1 MITVKGI
8 SNQDFNEKK
17 CLLRLDLNI
26 PISENGQILDD
37 TRIRESKP
45 SIDYLLEQNTKVIIV
60 SHMGRPKGKYSSELS
75 FENLLSDFEKILKR
89 KIVLVPFSD
98 QEDALKIINSLD
110 FGTLFLL
117 DNNSS
122 LSCFKIL
129 SNPVLPINCDGS
141 ILYRL
146 PFIVS
151 SRELIGYIIFKASIG
166 FCNKV

>member
-8 SNQDFNEKK
+8 SNQDFNGKK

-75 FENLLSDFEKILKR
+75 LS
-89 KIVLVPFSD
+89 
-98 QEDALKIINSLD
+98 
-110 FGTLFLL
+110 
-117 DNNSS
+117 
-122 LSCFKIL
+122 
-129 SNPVLPINCDGS
+129 
-141 ILYRL
+141 
-146 PFIVS
+146 
-151 SRELIGYIIFKASIG
+151 LIHI
-166 FCNKV
+166 